1 MTLRATATDTAIE
14 TERLTEA
21 WATAADAA
29 DPMTALRDRFRLP
42 DGPDGGTA
50 AYLVGH
56 SLGAQPLDAIAAVMT
71 QLDAWGRLGVEGHFR
86 AGADWVEADGV
97 AREQTAR
104 LVGARPTEIAT
115 LNTLTVNLHLL
126 MASFFR
132 PSGSRTAILIDA
144 PTFPSD
150 RYAVESQLRLHGLDP
165 ARELIV
171 VGPRTGEATVR
182 VEDLEAAITDAG
194 DRLAF
199 TLLAG
204 VNYATGQLLDIP
216 RLTAAAHAAGAMAGW
231 DLAHA
236 AGNVVLS
243 LHDSDVDFAAWCTY
257 KYLNSG
263 PGAVGQ
269 IFVHDRHGLDRAT
282 PRLSGWWGNDPAS
295 RFLMADTFAPG
306 VGADGWRLS
315 NPPILALAPV
325 TASLGIFDEVGLPA
339 LRARSERLTAY
350 LAHLIA
356 ALAPHA
362 EVITPADP
370 AQRGA
375 MLSLRLRGARAVLDR
390 MEAAGIMA
398 DFREPDIIRVAPV
411 PLYNSYLD
419 CWRAATALAAA
430 VA

>member
-1 MTLRATATDTAIE
+1 MTHGTIDTD
-14 TERLTEA
+14 RLTEA
-21 WATAADAA
+21 WAIAADAA
-29 DPMTALRDRFRLP
+29 DPMTPLRARFRLP
-42 DGPDGGTA
+42 DGQDRGTA
-50 AYLVGH
+50 TYLAGH
-56 SLGAQPLDAIAAVMT
+56 SLGAQPLDAIDAVMA

-104 LVGARPTEIAT
+104 LVGARPTEVAT
-115 LNTLTVNLHLL
+115 MNTLTVNLHML

-132 PSGSRTAILIDA
+132 PAGTRTAILIDA

-165 ARELIV
+165 ARDLIV
-171 VGPRTGEATVR
+171 VRPRTGEATIR
-182 VEDLEAAITDAG
+182 MGDLEAAITDAG
-194 DRLAF
+194 DRLALV
-199 TLLAG
+199 LLAG
-204 VNYATGQLLDIP
+204 VNYATGQVLDVS
-216 RLTAAAHAAGAMAGW
+216 RLTAAAHAVGAVAGW

-236 AGNVVLS
+236 AGNVLLT

-269 IFVHDRHGLDRAT
+269 VFIHDRHGLDQGT

-295 RFLMADTFAPG
+295 RFLMADAFAPG
-306 VGADGWRLS
+306 LGADGWRIS

-325 TASLGIFDEVGLPA
+325 TASLAIFDAVGLPA
-339 LRARSERLTAY
+339 LRARSERLTAH
-350 LAHLIA
+350 LADLVA
-356 ALAPHA
+356 SLAPQA

-370 AQRGA
+370 GQRGA
-375 MLSLRLRGARAVLDR
+375 MLSIRLPKARTVLER

-398 DFREPDIIRVAPV
+398 DFREPDIIRIAAV
-411 PLYNSYLD
+411 PLYNGYRD

>member
-1 MTLRATATDTAIE
+1 VTVTTTDTD
-14 TERLTEA
+14 RLTEV
-21 WATAADAA
+21 WAVAADAA
-29 DPMTALRDRFRLP
+29 DPMTALRARFRLP

-50 AYLVGH
+50 TYLAGH
-56 SLGAQPLDAIAAVMT
+56 SLGAQPLDAIEAVMA
-71 QLDAWGRLGVEGHFR
+71 QLDAWGRLGVDGHFR

-104 LVGARPTEIAT
+104 LVGARPTEVAT

-132 PSGSRTAILIDA
+132 PSGTRTAILIDA

-150 RYAVESQLRLHGLDP
+150 RYAVESQLRFHDLGPERD
-165 ARELIV
+165 LIV
-171 VGPRTGEATVR
+171 VGPRTGESTVR
-182 VEDLEAAITDAG
+182 TEDLEAAIADAG
-194 DRLAF
+194 DRLAL

-204 VNYATGQLLDIP
+204 VNYATGQVLDVP
-216 RLTAAAHAAGAMAGW
+216 RLTGAAHAVGALAGW

-236 AGNVVLS
+236 AGNVVLA
-243 LHDSDVDFAAWCTY
+243 LHDSEVDLAAWCTY

-269 IFVHDRHGLDRAT
+269 IFVHDRLGLDPTT

-295 RFLMADTFAPG
+295 RFLMANTFQPG
-306 VGADGWRLS
+306 TGADGWRVS

-325 TASLGIFDEVGLPA
+325 AASLAIFDEVGLPA

-350 LAHLIA
+350 LADLVA

-375 MLSLRLRGARAVLDR
+375 MLSVRLPGARAVLDR

-398 DFREPDIIRVAPV
+398 DFREPDIIRVTPV
-411 PLYNSYLD
+411 PLYNGYLD

>member
-1 MTLRATATDTAIE
+1 MTVTTTDTD
-14 TERLTEA
+14 RLTEA
-21 WATAADAA
+21 WAVAADAS
-29 DPMTALRDRFRLP
+29 DPMTALRSRFRLP

-50 AYLVGH
+50 TYLAGH
-56 SLGAQPLDAIAAVMT
+56 SLGAQPLDAIEAVMA
-71 QLDAWGRLGVEGHFR
+71 QLDAWGRLGVDGHFR

-104 LVGARPTEIAT
+104 LVGARPTEVAT

-132 PSGSRTAILIDA
+132 PSGTRTAILIDA

-150 RYAVESQLRLHGLDP
+150 RYAVESQLRFHGLDP
-165 ARELIV
+165 ERDLIV
-171 VGPRTGEATVR
+171 VGPRTGESTVR
-182 VEDLEAAITDAG
+182 TADLEAAIADAG
-194 DRLAF
+194 DRLAL

-204 VNYATGQLLDIP
+204 VNYATGQVLDVP
-216 RLTAAAHAAGAMAGW
+216 RLTGAAHAVGALAGW

-236 AGNVVLS
+236 AGNVVLA
-243 LHDSDVDFAAWCTY
+243 LHDSEVDLAAWCTY

-269 IFVHDRHGLDRAT
+269 IFVHDRLGLDPTT

-295 RFLMADTFAPG
+295 RFLMANTFQPG
-306 VGADGWRLS
+306 TGADGWRVS

-325 TASLGIFDEVGLPA
+325 AASLAIFDEVGLPA
-339 LRARSERLTAY
+339 LRARSGRLTAY
-350 LAHLIA
+350 LADLVA

-375 MLSLRLRGARAVLDR
+375 MLSVRLPGARAVLDR

-398 DFREPDIIRVAPV
+398 DFREPDIIRVTPV
-411 PLYNSYLD
+411 PLYNGYLD

>member
-1 MTLRATATDTAIE
+1 MTVTTTDTD
-14 TERLTEA
+14 RLTEA
-21 WATAADAA
+21 WAVAADAS
-29 DPMTALRDRFRLP
+29 DPMTALRSRFRLP

-50 AYLVGH
+50 TYLAGH
-56 SLGAQPLDAIAAVMT
+56 SLGAQPLDAIEAVMA
-71 QLDAWGRLGVEGHFR
+71 QLDAWGRLGVDGHFR

-104 LVGARPTEIAT
+104 LVGARPTEVAT

-132 PSGSRTAILIDA
+132 PSGTRTAILIDA

-150 RYAVESQLRLHGLDP
+150 RYAVESQLRFHGLDP
-165 ARELIV
+165 ERDLIV
-171 VGPRTGEATVR
+171 VGPRTGESTVR
-182 VEDLEAAITDAG
+182 TEDLEAAIADAG
-194 DRLAF
+194 DRLAL

-204 VNYATGQLLDIP
+204 VNYATGQVLDIP
-216 RLTAAAHAAGAMAGW
+216 RLTGAAHAVGALAGW

-236 AGNVVLS
+236 AGNVVLA
-243 LHDSDVDFAAWCTY
+243 LHDSEVDLAAWCTY

-269 IFVHDRHGLDRAT
+269 IFVHDRLGLDPTT

-295 RFLMADTFAPG
+295 RFLMASTFQPG
-306 VGADGWRLS
+306 TGADGWRVS

-325 TASLGIFDEVGLPA
+325 TASLAIFDEVGLPA

-350 LAHLIA
+350 LADLVA

-375 MLSLRLRGARAVLDR
+375 MLSVRLPGARAVLDR

-398 DFREPDIIRVAPV
+398 DFREPDIIRVTPV
-411 PLYNSYLD
+411 PLYNGYLD